1 MENERDA
8 CSCGGCHAF
17 DDARGASSRVCSS
30 SAWRDDGGRSGRIH
44 SVESFGTVDGPGV
57 RFVVFM
63 QGCPL
68 RCAYCHNPDTWDMRG
83 GSCVEVDELMADFER
98 NAAFYR
104 TGGITVSGG
113 EPLMQ
118 AAFVHRLFAAAHR
131 REQGRVHTCLDTSG
145 FGFSGAKSA
154 VIGAMLD
161 ECDLVLLD
169 VKHPDPDA
177 CERLT
182 GAPLRSMLAF
192 GDELARRGV
201 ATVIR
206 HVVVPGST
214 DSEESCERLGRL
226 IAPWRNVVGL
236 ELLPYH
242 RMGVHKYAEA
252 GIAYPLEDVAAM
264 DATRLPALRAAVARG
279 VRAARATSS

>member
-1 MENERDA
+1 MENEHVAFSHDGR
-8 CSCGGCHAF
+8 HAF
-17 DDARGASSRVCSS
+17 DARRGASPGACLSPAR
-30 SAWRDDGGRSGRIH
+30 RDDDGRLGRIH

-68 RCAYCHNPDTWDMRG
+68 RCAYCHNPDTWDLRG

-118 AAFVHRLFAAAHR
+118 AAFVRRLFAAAHR

-145 FGFSGAKSA
+145 FGFSEAKSE
-154 VIGAMLD
+154 VIGAMID

-206 HVVVPGST
+206 HVVVPGLT

-226 IAPWRNVVGL
+226 IASWRNVAGL

-242 RMGVHKYAEA
+242 RMGVHKYVEA
-252 GIAYPLEDVAAM
+252 GIAYPLEEVAAM
-264 DATRLPALRAAVARG
+264 DTARLPALRAAVVRG
-279 VRAARATSS
+279 VRAARASS